1 MVLQTLDIAGLPIGT
16 STYQYSWG
24 IGKWYRPWP
33 QGNEFLRPVY
43 SQNGTDLVGVSTV
56 PYDSSYKNMR
66 ITDSLTFNY
75 VSGSEGI
82 YEFGDTAFFPLDNR
96 GFGNEGRIHNYSF
109 TAMIHREIEYRQ
121 GLVLNFQSYGD
132 MWVFI
137 NGHLV
142 LDLGGIQSTVAG
154 QFDLNNFAASLG
166 LSPGDSAALDIF
178 WAQRSGERSVVK
190 ADVNIVSVKPC
201 LLYLP
206 ASPPSDTTIKFGDSL
221 VLSVT
226 LMGTC
231 GETLTVAD
239 TLIHWKWT
247 SAYPSTDTKLRSATG
262 LTNTF
267 YPASPGMWYTIIISC
282 FPPTY
287 QNLILLDTVRVYVQP
302 PQPVYRLYIE
312 PDTLNCSIGGDVTR
326 CMNPSPL
333 DSLVFS
339 GTAVPKTAV
348 AVLRDKYGN
357 FVEHA
362 PKSEWKFLSGSD
374 IARMSFPVR
383 PYLAVIEALKPGTA
397 MIEVTDTT
405 NNFTKKDTLKII
417 VKDDILSAMF
427 ERLSLRPIINN
438 QKTVREFFN
447 LRGQKLPLY
456 GIRHADGIVLE
467 RVIEPTGKVIVR
479 KKLVP
484 KP

>member
-1 MVLQTLDIAGLPIGT
+1 
-16 STYQYSWG
+16 
-24 IGKWYRPWP
+24 
-33 QGNEFLRPVY
+33 
-43 SQNGTDLVGVSTV
+43 
-56 PYDSSYKNMR
+56 
-66 ITDSLTFNY
+66 
-75 VSGSEGI
+75 
-82 YEFGDTAFFPLDNR
+82 
-96 GFGNEGRIHNYSF
+96 
-109 TAMIHREIEYRQ
+109 
-121 GLVLNFQSYGD
+121 
-132 MWVFI
+132 
-137 NGHLV
+137 
-142 LDLGGIQSTVAG
+142 
-154 QFDLNNFAASLG
+154 
-166 LSPGDSAALDIF
+166 
-178 WAQRSGERSVVK
+178 
-190 ADVNIVSVKPC
+190 
-201 LLYLP
+201 
-206 ASPPSDTTIKFGDSL
+206 
-221 VLSVT
+221 
-226 LMGTC
+226 
-231 GETLTVAD
+231 
-239 TLIHWKWT
+239 
-247 SAYPSTDTKLRSATG
+247 
-262 LTNTF
+262 
-267 YPASPGMWYTIIISC
+267 
-282 FPPTY
+282 
-287 QNLILLDTVRVYVQP
+287 
-302 PQPVYRLYIE
+302 
-312 PDTLNCSIGGDVTR
+312 
-326 CMNPSPL
+326 MNPSPL